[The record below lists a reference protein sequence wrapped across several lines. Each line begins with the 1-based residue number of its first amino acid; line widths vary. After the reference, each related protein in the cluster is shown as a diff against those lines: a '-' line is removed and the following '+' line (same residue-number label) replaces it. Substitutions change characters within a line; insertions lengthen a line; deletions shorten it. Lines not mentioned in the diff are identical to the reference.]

1 MKSNLTKAAARARL
15 AALRRAID
23 DYRYQYH
30 VLDRLDISEAA
41 LDSLKHELAQLETQY
56 PDLITPDSPSQR
68 VAGQPLP
75 KFTKVTHRQRMFSLA
90 DVFSME
96 ELRAWDER
104 WRKLR
109 PSATTDYLVDLKLDG
124 LAVTLTYE
132 RGLLTRAATRGDGFT
147 GEDVTQNVRT
157 MDSVP
162 LRLRTDRLAA
172 AVKKLVSDGRVDIR
186 GEVVMLKKDFF
197 ALNRTQAAAGESA
210 FANPRNVAA
219 GSIRQLDP
227 RVTAARRLTFFAW
240 ELVTDMGQPTLND
253 AYATLRQMGIKC
265 NPEAQACSTLDQLE
279 KIYDRIERQRKRL
292 PFWIDGVVVKLNNR
306 RLYEDLG
313 FIGKTPRAAVA
324 WKFSAE
330 QATTVV
336 ENIVV
341 QVGRT
346 GALTPVAHLRPVT
359 VAGTTVARATLH
371 NADEIAR
378 LGVRVGD
385 TVIIQKAGDIIPEV
399 TTVLTKLRPA
409 ETKEWRRPTRCPVC
423 RQAVSRK
430 PGEAIAYCRN
440 RCCPARRREHL
451 YHFVSRHAFDIDG
464 LGPSTIDTL
473 VEENLVHEPADF
485 FRLKPDQLVGL
496 PLFAEKK
503 SANLVQAIQAR
514 RTVGFD
520 RFIFALGIR
529 HIGEE
534 TARALAR
541 HFGALNKLQRATID
555 QLLAVPDVGQTVA
568 QSVADFFAD
577 PHHRASVEHL
587 AEAVTPTPVAK
598 TKSGPLAG
606 KTVVVTGTLATMS
619 REEAEEAIRRA
630 GGKAANSVSAK
641 TAYVVVGREPGSKAD
656 RARKFK
662 VPILTEQEFR
672 RLWPG

>member
-1 MKSNLTKAAARARL
+1 MKSDRTKAAARARL
-15 AALRRAID
+15 AVLRRAID
-23 DYRYQYH
+23 EYRYQYH
-30 VLDRLDISEAA
+30 VLDKLDISEAA
-41 LDSLKHELAQLETQY
+41 LDSLKHELAQLEADY

-68 VAGQPLP
+68 IAGRPLP

-90 DVFSME
+90 DVFSLD

-109 PSATTDYLVDLKLDG
+109 PSAKTDYLVDLKLDG
-124 LAVTLTYE
+124 LAITLTYE
-132 RGLLTRAATRGDGFT
+132 RGLLIQAATRGDGFT
-147 GEDVTQNVRT
+147 GEDVTANVKT
-157 MDSVP
+157 MESVP
-162 LRLRTDRLAA
+162 LKLRTDQLPAA
-172 AVKKLVSDGRVDIR
+172 LKKRVVEGRVDIR
-186 GEVVMLKKDFF
+186 GEAVMLKKDFT
-197 ALNRTQAAAGESA
+197 ALNQAQTAVGRPA

-227 RVTAARRLTFFAW
+227 AMTATRRLTFFAW
-240 ELVTDMGQPTLND
+240 ELVTDLGQPTLRD
-253 AYATLRQMGIKC
+253 AYATLRQLGVKC
-265 NPEAQACSTLDQLE
+265 NPEARACSTLDELE
-279 KIYDRIERQRKRL
+279 TFYRRIERQRENL
-292 PFWIDGVVVKLNNR
+292 PFWIDGVVVKLNDR
-306 RLYEDLG
+306 RLHDDLG

-324 WKFSAE
+324 WKFSAA

-336 ENIVV
+336 ENIIV

-346 GALTPVAHLRPVT
+346 GALTPVAHLRPVS

-409 ETKEWRRPTRCPVC
+409 GTKAWRMPRRCPIC
-423 RQAVSRK
+423 RQPVSRK
-430 PGEAIAYCRN
+430 EGEAIAYCRN
-440 RCCPARRREHL
+440 RRCPARQREHL
-451 YHFVSRHAFDIDG
+451 YHFASRRAFDIDG
-464 LGPSTIDTL
+464 LGPSTVDTL
-473 VEENLVHEPADF
+473 VEENLVREPADF
-485 FRLKPDQLVGL
+485 FRLRADDVIGL

-514 RTVGFD
+514 RTVNFD
-520 RFIFALGIR
+520 RFIFSLGIR

-541 HFGALNKLQRATID
+541 HFGTLDKLQRATLD
-555 QLLAVPDVGQTVA
+555 RLLAVPDVGPIVA

-587 AEAVTPTPVAK
+587 AGLVTPTPVAK
-598 TKSGPLAG
+598 APGGPLAG
-606 KTVVVTGTLATMS
+606 KTVVVTGMLATMN

-630 GGKAANSVSAK
+630 GGKTAGSVSAK
-641 TAYVVVGREPGSKAD
+641 TAYIVVGREPGSKAD
-656 RARKFK
+656 RARRLK
-662 VPILTEQEFR
+662 VPILTEPEFR
-672 RLWPG
+672 RLVKR